1 MKILNVT
8 MFYLPV
14 LGGQSTYIQNLINT
28 FEKNGHDPFV
38 IQPFSQYNGKGVIKL
53 KHIPFMWKFVDS
65 WFIFNWQISFKKKI
79 LRKYDII
86 ISHYSFHYPVLKWH
100 KKVIVLSHGLDW
112 HQPPISA
119 ADKYREFTARMGK
132 NNDCFL
138 VANDSHFMRYLGIN
152 IPPAENFFKEVA
164 TNKWFIP
171 NCIDTKVFYDF
182 KQERQKR
189 ILVPRTV
196 RRERGIHVAIEA
208 FYIFQKTHTEYVMD
222 VVGIFDPRWEYYR
235 ECLLLLEGFG
245 ITEKVKF
252 QGGIPWEKLQS
263 YYNQSMITLIP
274 TIEMEG
280 TSLSA
285 LESMACGTPVISSN
299 AGGLCDLPTLKAA
312 PDGKEIALKMEEVLK
327 NWDIYSATQMES
339 TRSLFN
345 LENWSAAWLK
355 VVHKVYNS

>member
-14 LGGQSTYIQNLINT
+14 LGGQSTYIQNLLNT
-28 FEKNGHDPFV
+28 FKENGHDPSV
-38 IQPFSQYNGKGVIKL
+38 IQPFSEYNDRAVIKL
-53 KHIPFMWKFVDS
+53 KHIPFIWKVVDS
-65 WFIFNWQISFKKKI
+65 WFIFNWQIFFKQKI
-79 LRKYDII
+79 LRKFDII
-86 ISHYSFHYPVLKWH
+86 ISHYPFHFPVLKWH

-119 ADKYREFTARMGK
+119 ADKYREYTARLVK
-132 NNDCFL
+132 KNDCFV

-164 TNKWFIP
+164 INKWFIP

-182 KQERQKR
+182 KQRRQKR

-196 RRERGIHVAIEA
+196 RRERGIHLAIEA

-222 VVGIFDPRWEYYR
+222 IVGIFDPRWEYYQ
-235 ECLLLLEGFG
+235 ECLLLLKKFG

-252 QGGIPWEKLQS
+252 HGGIPWKKLQS
-263 YYNQSMITLIP
+263 YYNQSMVTLIP

-299 AGGLCDLPTLKAA
+299 AGGLCDLPTLKAT

-327 NWDIYSATQMES
+327 NWDTYSSTQMES
-339 TRSLFN
+339 TRNLFN